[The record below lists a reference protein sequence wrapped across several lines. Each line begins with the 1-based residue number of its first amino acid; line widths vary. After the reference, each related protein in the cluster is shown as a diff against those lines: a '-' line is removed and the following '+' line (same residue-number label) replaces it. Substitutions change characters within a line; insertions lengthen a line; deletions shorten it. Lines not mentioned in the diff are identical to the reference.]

1 MNDQLQKRIMRR
13 VYAVFF
19 MKRAVGPTALK
30 LYTLM
35 LASAGIVSLV
45 SVGNVFANMP
55 ADIAGV
61 LVFVFYALSH
71 TEFIV
76 QLFVFGTLGAAL
88 WLVRDIVQGLQ
99 EAPHLHRM

>member
-1 MNDQLQKRIMRR
+1 MRR

-19 MKRAVGPTALK
+19 IKRAVGPTALK

-45 SVGNVFANMP
+45 SVGNIFANMP
-55 ADIAGV
+55 AD
-61 LVFVFYALSH
+61 LVGAFTFVFYALSH

-76 QLFVFGTLGAAL
+76 QLLVFGTLGAAL
-88 WLVRDIVQGLQ
+88 WLVRDIIQGLQ
-99 EAPHLHRM
+99 AAPHLNKA

>member
-13 VYAVFF
+13 VYAVFLI
-19 MKRAVGPTALK
+19 KRAVGPTALK

-55 ADIAGV
+55 ADIAGALTFV
-61 LVFVFYALSH
+61 LYALSH
-71 TEFIV
+71 TEFII
-76 QLFVFGTLGAAL
+76 QLLVFGTLGAAL
-88 WLVRDIVQGLQ
+88 WLIRDIIRGLQ
-99 EAPHLHRM
+99 TAPHLHKA